1 MKICPS
7 CGYKQSADNKFCIK
21 CGHSM
26 QDVPLA
32 GGKKADVS
40 NKVKISSS
48 NVSAGL
54 TSTSTTKSLS
64 KTDKRKRILIG
75 IAILIVMLLF
85 GGYKYYTS
93 AAHNPN
99 NPLSNQTI
107 TFQFRKI
114 SNSDPDDD
122 DDDDS
127 GTHKALTISNQTI
140 CNIETNVLLIM
151 YKHKNKKAYEYL
163 KSHTALINYLHNVM
177 LAELNQTD
185 RPKPSKAVIS
195 ESKVMV
201 RLISIKSTQQIMDDW
216 YKWTDSES
224 IVRPAEDIVVVSINP
239 NYGTEA
245 KNGQKVRITLA
256 GKTSIL
262 KKYGIDTKPRVVRI
276 SGLKN

>member
-32 GGKKADVS
+32 GSKKADVS

-48 NVSAGL
+48 NVNAGL
-54 TSTSTTKSLS
+54 ASASTTKRLS
-64 KTDKRKRILIG
+64 KADKRKRILIG
-75 IAILIVMLLF
+75 IAILIVAILF

-107 TFQFRKI
+107 TFQFRQI
-114 SNSDPDDD
+114 YNSDPDD

-127 GTHKALTISNQTI
+127 GTHKALIISNKTYI
-140 CNIETNVLLIM
+140 NIAINMLLIM
-151 YKHKNKKAYEYL
+151 YKKKDKKVYDYLNSHKD
-163 KSHTALINYLHNVM
+163 IVNYLSNGL
-177 LAELNQTD
+177 LAD
-185 RPKPSKAVIS
+185 MKGIDVPKPSNK
-195 ESKVMV
+195 
-201 RLISIKSTQQIMDDW
+201 IKSEVKALDKLAKNDNQIMEDW
-216 YKWTDSES
+216 HKWLDSAA
-224 IVRPAEDIVVVSINP
+224 RPAEDIALVSINP